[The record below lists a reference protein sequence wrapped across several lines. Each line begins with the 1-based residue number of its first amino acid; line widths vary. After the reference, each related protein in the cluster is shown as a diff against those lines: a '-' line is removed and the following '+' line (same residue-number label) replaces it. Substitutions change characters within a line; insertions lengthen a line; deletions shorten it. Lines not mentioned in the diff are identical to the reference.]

1 MVDPITWRR
10 FQYRVLFLLIS
21 AIIIFGQLLPLNTLP
36 AAIQLLDPE
45 TGELIQEGGSYF
57 SLPGPDFLFCLTA
70 AFLMRRPRWA
80 PVLLIVAV
88 HLMADVLFLRPLG
101 LWPAISLVAYEFLRR
116 QTNASNEISVPLEVA
131 IVVGTFSAAV
141 LVNGLFYLI
150 FAVPHPSVGA
160 SVLHIMTTAIAYPF
174 VIAVTHF
181 ILRVRRAGAREL
193 DSDGVIG

>member
-10 FQYRVLFLLIS
+10 FQYRVLFLLVS
-21 AIIIFGQLLPLNTLP
+21 AIIIFGQLLPLNTMP

-57 SLPGPDFLFCLTA
+57 NLPGPDFLFCLTA

-80 PVLLIVAV
+80 PVALIIVV
-88 HLMADVLFLRPLG
+88 HLMADVLFLRPIG
-101 LWPAISLVAYEFLRR
+101 LWPAVSLVAYEFLRR
-116 QTNASNEISVPLEVA
+116 QTNASTEISLPLEVA
-131 IVVGTFSAAV
+131 IVIGTFCAAV
-141 LVNGLFYLI
+141 FVNGLFYLI
-150 FAVPHPSVGA
+150 FAVPHPSVGS
-160 SVLHIMTTAIAYPF
+160 SVLHIVSTALAYPF
-174 VIAVTHF
+174 VIAMTHF

>member
-10 FQYRVLFLLIS
+10 FQYRGLFLLVS
-21 AIIIFGQLLPLNTLP
+21 AIIIFGQLLPLNTAP
-36 AAIQLLDPE
+36 AVVQLIDPAS
-45 TGELIQEGGSYF
+45 GELTQVGSTYF
-57 SLPGPDFLFCLTA
+57 SLPGPDWLFCLTA

-80 PVLLIVAV
+80 PVALIVFV

-116 QTNASNEISVPLEVA
+116 QINASNEVPLPLEFALVIGA
-131 IVVGTFSAAV
+131 FTAAV
-141 LVNGLFYLI
+141 FANAVFHLI
-150 FAVPHPSVGA
+150 FAVPHPGFGRTL
-160 SVLHIMTTAIAYPF
+160 LHILTTAIAYPF

-181 ILRVRRAGAREL
+181 ILRVQRAGVREL